1 MIQGFE
7 EALDKGPLC
16 KEKVMGVK
24 IKIEDA
30 TIHEDPVHR
39 GPAQIIPATKRPIY
53 AALLIAGV
61 TLQEPK
67 QKLTILVP
75 GDYMS
80 NVITLVQGRRGQMI
94 DIQQE
99 GEGATLVAKMA
110 VSELFGFSNDLRS
123 ATQGRAIWYQEYSGY
138 EPLPRELLAKVV
150 KQIRERKGDKPEP
163 PTPNDFLD

>member
-1 MIQGFE
+1 
-7 EALDKGPLC
+7 
-16 KEKVMGVK
+16 
-24 IKIEDA
+24 
-30 TIHEDPVHR
+30 
-39 GPAQIIPATKRPIY
+39 
-53 AALLIAGV
+53 
-61 TLQEPK
+61 
-67 QKLTILVP
+67 TILVP

-80 NVITLVQGRRGQMI
+80 NVITLVQGRRGQMQ

-99 GEGATLVAKMA
+99 GEGATLIAKMA